1 MGAYNVVNPAALASG
16 QPEDISVVLANL
28 NAIAAVI
35 NGGLDNTNVA
45 AGAALAASKIAG
57 YPSDGSKVLAGD
69 GTWPQLTA
77 AGGSIYVPVG
87 AISMFGGAAAPS
99 GWLLCDGTSY
109 PRTGGT
115 YDALFAVLG
124 VSQGAAD
131 GSHFN
136 VPDLRGRVPVGYA
149 ASGGHSDV
157 ATIGNNEGGVAV
169 ASRRPKHA
177 HTNALTLPSHGHS
190 ISDPGHGHGVNDP
203 THAHGLP
210 ANAITN
216 AYSGPTQWS
225 DYNGVQH
232 WTTGGSTNGAATG
245 ISIQG
250 SGTGISVGGVTS
262 NPAIAGSIGAGG
274 GATDSE
280 PYLVINYI
288 IKY

>member
-57 YPSDGSKVLAGD
+57 YPGDGSKVLAGD
-69 GTWPQLTA
+69 GTWPQLAA

-87 AISMFGGAAAPS
+87 AISMFGGTAAPN
-99 GWLLCDGTSY
+99 GWLMCDGASY

-115 YDALFAVLG
+115 YDALFG
-124 VSQGAAD
+124 VIGASQGAAD
-131 GSHFN
+131 ASHFN

-149 ASGGHSDV
+149 ASGGHGDV
-157 ATIGNNEGGVAV
+157 ATIGNNEGGVAI

-177 HTNALTLPSHGHS
+177 HTNALTLPDHGHNV
-190 ISDPGHGHGVNDP
+190 SDPGHAHNVYDPGHSHSPSTMVDRGAGGALDSFNFGGTGFVLYN
-203 THAHGLP
+203 HAVFSAG
-210 ANAITN
+210 
-216 AYSGPTQWS
+216 
-225 DYNGVQH
+225 
-232 WTTGGSTNGAATG
+232 TGIGIYGAATG
-245 ISIQG
+245 IG
-250 SGTGISVGGVTS
+250 VGGITS
-262 NPAIAGSIGAGG
+262 APGINGSIGAGG
-274 GATDSE
+274 GVADTQ